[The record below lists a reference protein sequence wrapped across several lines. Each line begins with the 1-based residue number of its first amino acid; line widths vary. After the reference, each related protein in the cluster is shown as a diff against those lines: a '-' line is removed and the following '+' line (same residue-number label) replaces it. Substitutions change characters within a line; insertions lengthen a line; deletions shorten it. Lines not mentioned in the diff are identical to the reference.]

1 MPIEFPI
8 TVTEIDCDDNSEA
21 IHEKLLLGGK
31 CGDMVAVRPCGKEYG
46 DKTYLGVLLGEVAMS
61 VSCRFDA
68 EAGKLTLFQSYHN
81 PAMYVP
87 DLKKVIYGCG
97 SWWGKINNEDDLKQI
112 TNQDISNV
120 WYVKAMKALMHD
132 DESKNTT
139 EPDPVKRDCADDCD
153 CADDKEDT
161 PSTTLEEL
169 LRMTVE
175 SEDAEGNLI
184 QITPE
189 FRLSVQEVRPNGGGV
204 RFLIHANGHNSD
216 TLDFKVY
223 GDTVLVIPPPQPVK
237 CDCADGNAGEV
248 CEDPECVGCRNN
260 PAPVKQPESG
270 RHVNQVYSH
279 ANTGIEF
286 TIKGAWDGKYPERNH
301 AFLIRSDGT
310 GHAYIGATTKV
321 ASVWDISEEE
331 FHTMTGGRPEWFSLV
346 SGVPQ
351 YKKGLTP
358 TSELTEPP
366 PQRSFEERLLGAV
379 RDVAKQHTVEE
390 LGLMGND
397 ADGADYAGAYDIM
410 IMAAREVLKEQ

>member
-1 MPIEFPI
+1 MQELVEAGLMRSLGRKSFAPDEYFGITRAGRTALAITSTGATCSAAEDGDADRVSNNNAKVKLQPVTYADDLDRKGMLLQLATAQQVSKETAFASIGIEPREEQRR
-8 TVTEIDCDDNSEA
+8 VTEIDCDDNSEA
-21 IHEKLLLGGK
+21 IHEKLL
-31 CGDMVAVRPCGKEYG
+31 
-46 DKTYLGVLLGEVAMS
+46 
-61 VSCRFDA
+61 A
-68 EAGKLTLFQSYHN
+68 ELVEEAF
-81 PAMYVP
+81 
-87 DLKKVIYGCG
+87 
-97 SWWGKINNEDDLKQI
+97 
-112 TNQDISNV
+112 
-120 WYVKAMKALMHD
+120 
-132 DESKNTT
+132 
-139 EPDPVKRDCADDCD
+139 
-153 CADDKEDT
+153 ADDKEDT

-175 SEDAEGNLI
+175 SEDAEGNPI